1 MQKDKEDNY
10 HASYHMQNPS
20 LNLCTYIQTDR
31 QVCVH
36 TCDHESCVCL
46 GHETKK
52 VTLRREKIFGG
63 VAN

>member
-1 MQKDKEDNY
+1 
-10 HASYHMQNPS
+10 MQNPN

-36 TCDHESCVCL
+36 TCDHESYVCL